1 MKYFLLLLL
10 LFFIL
15 WKPLARL
22 RGRATR
28 NPVQQPGTASAPTG
42 AVDDIVPCAHCGLH
56 LPRSES
62 VGRADSAARFCCPEH
77 RDLGPR
83 AHA

>member
-1 MKYFLLLLL
+1 MKYLLLLAL

-15 WKPLARL
+15 WRPLSRL
-22 RGRATR
+22 RQRPRT
-28 NPVQQPGTASAPTG
+28 TSAPERPPGGPGAT

-56 LPRSES
+56 LPRSDTI
-62 VGRADSAARFCCPEH
+62 GGAKQGQRFCSPEH

-83 AHA
+83 P